1 LTFPEIYDI
10 IDFTRTKVQNLIC
23 SLNPYLASNL
33 PLLGGRVQS
42 PLPLPA
48 AAVGELD
55 SAFEDDIERS
65 LPDEES
71 DEEEESVPEANIQI
85 RAQHNGYHSESKKLL

>member
-1 LTFPEIYDI
+1 LPQIYL
-10 IDFTRTKVQNLIC
+10 FW
-23 SLNPYLASNL
+23 
-33 PLLGGRVQS
+33 
-42 PLPLPA
+42 
-48 AAVGELD
+48 AVGCNLLSPSRPLQWENLQPLNTWVKLD

-71 DEEEESVPEANIQI
+71 DEDEESVPEANIQI

>member
-1 LTFPEIYDI
+1 MNPTLIEYLGFVVAALILGWAVIELNRRY
-10 IDFTRTKVQNLIC
+10 FRQRKVD
-23 SLNPYLASNL
+23 SKPLNNW
-33 PLLGGRVQS
+33 VK
-42 PLPLPA
+42 
-48 AAVGELD
+48 LD
-55 SAFEDDIERS
+55 STLEDNIESS

>member
-1 LTFPEIYDI
+1 MKKNYLNETLQRRQFLGTIATGVAALGLTTLAPLHLNAE
-10 IDFTRTKVQNLIC
+10 NL
-23 SLNPYLASNL
+23 SLSENES
-33 PLLGGRVQS
+33 
-42 PLPLPA
+42 
-48 AAVGELD
+48 
-55 SAFEDDIERS
+55 S